1 MFNPKQTFNNPEL
14 CARLLERIQEF
25 SAPFRFM
32 EVCGTHTV
40 ALFRSGVA
48 SLLPKNITH
57 LSGPGCPVCVTH
69 DSEIAAMIDLA
80 GRDNVHVLT
89 FGDLMRVPGPNRMT
103 LKQAKA
109 EGARVDIVYSPLEG
123 LDIAAADS
131 GTTVVFLGVGFE
143 TTSPAVAATVLEA
156 QKRGLKNFTVL
167 SCHKLVPPALHALL
181 APAPSAAGPAA
192 EAALKQKNSDS
203 HTGIDGFILPG
214 HVSTILGADAYQ
226 FLAQTYKKPAVV
238 TGFEAADLLQA
249 MLQLLQMQAEGKPA
263 VLNEYKR
270 AVQQSGNPKARELLF
285 KVFKVSDALW
295 RGLGSIANSG
305 LCFTDEFA
313 AFDAAQRLNVTFKE
327 AAPPKGCLCGAVLSG
342 QIQPPA
348 CPLFGKA
355 CVPQN
360 PVGPCMVSTEGSCA
374 AYYNYAL

>member
-1 MFNPKQTFNNPEL
+1 MFNSKQTFNNPEL
-14 CARLLERIQEF
+14 CARLLERIREF
-25 SAPFRFM
+25 STPFRFM

-48 SLLPKNITH
+48 SLLPANITH

-69 DSEIAAMIDLA
+69 DSEITAMLDLA

-123 LDIAAADS
+123 LDIAAADT

-156 QKRGLKNFTVL
+156 QRRGLKNFTVL

-181 APAPSAAGPAA
+181 APAPDTVSPLARPAL
-192 EAALKQKNSDS
+192 EQKTAL

-226 FLAQTYKKPAVV
+226 FLANTYKKPAVV

-270 AVQQSGNPKARELLF
+270 AVQQSGNPKAREILF
-285 KVFKVSDALW
+285 KVFKISDALW
-295 RGLGSIANSG
+295 RGLGGIANSG

-313 AFDAAQRLNVTFKE
+313 EFDAARRLDVTFKD
-327 AAPPKGCLCGAVLSG
+327 AAPPKGCLCGAVLAG